1 MHWFCSLFFSIILVV
16 HIPQSSYAQV
26 SPYKNYTVADGLL
39 SNKVFAI
46 CQDSTGYMYFAT
58 DRGVSVFNGHTFKNF
73 TVKEGMPTNIIYG
86 LYKDKWNR
94 VWAQNTSDQ
103 LIAFKDGKIE
113 KKYKLPKVS
122 RQVNIFENDSGI
134 YLQIEYG
141 TYFFENIFT
150 NNFKIFD
157 LYKSLIKFPENKN
170 SIFNNNKQIILY
182 KNNIYLRN
190 ILTDSI
196 QIYQDIETSKHLK
209 KYLNKGTGSFYNFK
223 NNIIYLRDTTHEIL
237 VYNEI
242 NNTIILHTSLDKIF
256 NNIGQVYTPYIKNNH
271 FCIETSKGYIHI
283 DSNINITTFRY
294 PINNFEVEITRSQID
309 KDKNLWIGTSNTGC
323 YLITPRMKLIKNLP
337 KLNKEYGNY
346 NIINGNENKI
356 LVGTTKGNVFIHQNK
371 HLNRIA
377 YLGDYPIHTIDIKYN
392 SILLANALNV
402 YEYKENLIKTNYIY
416 ELSKLIKPIDPIFR
430 KPFRNDGNKFIFRP
444 DNQNSIFIAR
454 VSDLIKI
461 SKFNNKDI
469 HTKFIYDGIV
479 ENIKQTKS
487 GITIIL
493 LNNKLYQIDSFNQI
507 KSIELSSKLIFKTYS
522 IDNNDNLWLGTEYDG
537 IWKFDKQSLVKVF
550 PEISSS
556 INNIFIDNNNNKY
569 ISTNAG
575 IFIVRENQNK
585 YFIEKI
591 SYQDG
596 ILNKNIIGTYADNE
610 NIYTI
615 SDDYFTIIPNLPE
628 SNKNYLTPKIN
639 LFVNNI
645 AYDKTKININTSAV
659 SFLLESLDFSSMGD
673 VKFHYILAG
682 VDEEWKVTK
691 NTEINYALTKPGTYI
706 FRCKLENYK
715 GQISTNES
723 TMQIVLLPKWYETV
737 VARILGLIILV
748 SVLTGIIQ
756 FVLKRRKKTEK
767 AKLLADMQISDV
779 KLESLRAQMNP
790 HFVFNAM
797 GSIQNLIQN
806 DKKALAD
813 EYLSRFSRLLRLYLE
828 SSKNEDILLKDE
840 IQLITKYLEIEK
852 LRFKNRLD
860 FNIVVRPNDLDTS
873 VTKIPSLLLQPIIE
887 NALGHGLFHK
897 ENGGLI
903 SILIEEKAEKIKI
916 TIEDNGIGRKKAAQI
931 KSQKPATHISRGL
944 EMMYDRINLVNK
956 KGLYHVTIE
965 YLDLTELSTPVGTRV
980 ILNIK

>member
-103 LIAFKDGKIE
+103 LIAFKDGKIIKKYFLE
-113 KKYKLPKVS
+113 SECRQLNILEGKSGIYVLDNLGRLHKEITNKITLIDLNESLGNKIFNNFIPLNDDLCLIISNEKLRLYSISENGSLIFLIDISTKKYKLSNYKS
-122 RQVNIFENDSGI
+122 FYAYKTNNNIYMYANDANILLIISLKLNQI
-134 YLQIEYG
+134 ISSINLKKLISEHEITYLPTIKNNQLYIESPNKYITIDSSSIVESNSYNNQNNIEY
-141 TYFFENIFT
+141 TRNYKDR
-150 NNFKIFD
+150 NNNLWIGSNYSGVFLNTF
-157 LYKSLIKFPENKN
+157 NKN
-170 SIFNNNKQIILY
+170 EMTSKYFDNKYGRFCKINGY
-182 KNNIYLRN
+182 KNNI
-190 ILTDSI
+190 
-196 QIYQDIETSKHLK
+196 
-209 KYLNKGTGSFYNFK
+209 F
-223 NNIIYLRDTTHEIL
+223 
-237 VYNEI
+237 
-242 NNTIILHTSLDKIF
+242 
-256 NNIGQVYTPYIKNNH
+256 
-271 FCIETSKGYIHI
+271 
-283 DSNINITTFRY
+283 
-294 PINNFEVEITRSQID
+294 
-309 KDKNLWIGTSNTGC
+309 
-323 YLITPRMKLIKNLP
+323 
-337 KLNKEYGNY
+337 
-346 NIINGNENKI
+346 
-356 LVGTTKGNVFIHQNK
+356 VGTTKGILYKFQNNK
-371 HLNRIA
+371 LIQIA
-377 YLGDYPIHTIDIKYN
+377 NLGLDPIHSIDIN
-392 SILLANALNV
+392 DSSIIVANTLNV
-402 YEYKENLIKTNYIY
+402 YEIQTRTGLI
-416 ELSKLIKPIDPIFR
+416 
-430 KPFRNDGNKFIFRP
+430 NKDYF
-444 DNQNSIFIAR
+444 
-454 VSDLIKI
+454 
-461 SKFNNKDI
+461 SKFN
-469 HTKFIYDGIV
+469 
-479 ENIKQTKS
+479 KS
-487 GITIIL
+487 GQNKLFFNYPLQNNICKYIYRDKDYIYISRLNDFIAINNSTNNYHSHFLSTGFTNHITSTNNRVYFSINNLLYFLDKPLNGSNKKQIKTPSSLIISDIDVLENKLIIGTNNDDLFYYNSNLIIDQKIQTNTRINNIYVNNENKIIL
-493 LNNKLYQIDSFNQI
+493 ATINGITFLDPKNKFLNINSLSSQDGLSDCNIVDIYSDSNKLYAISNSYFSTLIYTNYKADTFLNLKINLCHNSDCYSEN
-507 KSIELSSKLIFKTYS
+507 KVSISRSNTNFRINIEPF
-522 IDNNDNLWLGTEYDG
+522 EYN
-537 IWKFDKQSLVKVF
+537 SLEQK
-550 PEISSS
+550 
-556 INNIFIDNNNNKY
+556 KY
-569 ISTNAG
+569 H
-575 IFIVRENQNK
+575 
-585 YFIEKI
+585 YFIEGL
-591 SYQDG
+591 Q
-596 ILNKNIIGTYADNE
+596 
-610 NIYTI
+610 
-615 SDDYFTIIPNLPE
+615 
-628 SNKNYLTPKIN
+628 
-639 LFVNNI
+639 NNW
-645 AYDKTKININTSAV
+645 NVSA
-659 SFLLESLDFSSMGD
+659 
-673 VKFHYILAG
+673 
-682 VDEEWKVTK
+682 
-691 NTEINYALTKPGTYI
+691 NPEINFNLTKPGTYI

-790 HFVFNAM
+790 QFVFNAM

-806 DKKALAD
+806 DQKALAD

-897 ENGGLI
+897 ENSGLI

-956 KGLYHVTIE
+956 KGHYHVTIE